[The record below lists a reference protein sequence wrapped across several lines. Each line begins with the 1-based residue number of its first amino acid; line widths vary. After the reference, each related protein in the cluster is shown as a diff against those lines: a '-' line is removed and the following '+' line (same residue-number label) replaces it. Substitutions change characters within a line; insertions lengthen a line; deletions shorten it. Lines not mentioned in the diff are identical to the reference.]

1 MEEKIL
7 SADELLKSQQDLA
20 QGVPSFGNKLV
31 EPSGIWQ
38 ESQDLEQRLKHL
50 RSTLDEPRVSQRSQ
64 LSEAVWDM
72 GKDLAKVT
80 KPCNRHWG
88 VMGHTVDNGLHL
100 YPEEALFLLESN
112 AIEVK
117 LNDVAMSIQQSYEV
131 MLAKDCSLDEYR
143 VYSHLTRQ
151 GYKVVRHQ
159 GDLSVTIYE
168 GSNIQPD
175 NGRRKKGKAP
185 TRKDLEEIIAQK
197 TPKVFEEI
205 VLESADIAS
214 KHDEV
219 QPNNGRKKK
228 RKALQIPDLPDF
240 ITLKTPKIV
249 EEVVLETAD
258 IATNHVSRSF
268 GTTKT
273 SRSLSD
279 PFCFGA
285 EQVEEINLGSDDD
298 DDIEILNG
306 AQLSRDKALAMMPN
320 LFGKTEATLET
331 PKTELLPFRVWPKK
345 SSYKVTISRPTEP
358 GHVVSIGNKDTATET
373 LSVSVSET
381 GERLVQQVNNSSL
394 RQNRRFV
401 LYVHL
406 D

>member
-31 EPSGIWQ
+31 EPRGIEQ
-38 ESQDLEQRLKHL
+38 EAQDLEQRLKDL

-64 LSEAVWDM
+64 LSEALWDM

-88 VMGHTVDNGLHL
+88 VMGHTVDDGLHL

-159 GDLSVTIYE
+159 GDLSVTVYE
-168 GSNIQPD
+168 DSNIQPD
-175 NGRRKKGKAP
+175 NGRRKNRKAP
-185 TRKDLEEIIAQK
+185 TRKDLEEIIALK
-197 TPKVFEEI
+197 APKVFDEV
-205 VLESADIAS
+205 VLESADTTS
-214 KHDEV
+214 KHVSGVSESQSFGQV
-219 QPNNGRKKK
+219 QQGNGRKKK

-258 IATNHVSRSF
+258 IPTNYLSGVSESRSF
-268 GTTKT
+268 
-273 SRSLSD
+273 
-279 PFCFGA
+279 

-306 AQLSRDKALAMMPN
+306 AQLNRDKALAMMPN

-358 GHVVSIGNKDTATET
+358 SDVANIGNNDTATET

-381 GERLVQQVNNSSL
+381 GERLVQQVHNQSL

-401 LYVHL
+401 LHIHL
-406 D
+406 E